1 MNFQTVVVA
10 LADCLYCDEFD
21 IKGWHW
27 MKKFPPKISCTLSV
41 NEVVSTLIMRQ
52 FILIVITLKSV
63 TFNSGSKD

>member
-10 LADCLYCDEFD
+10 LADCLHWDEFD

-27 MKKFPPKISCTLSV
+27 MKKFPRKISCTLPV

-52 FILIVITLKSV
+52 FISITYI
-63 TFNSGSKD
+63 